1 MQELPALCKHI
12 CSPPVFGGVSVARV
26 FGFLCCVLLVL
37 VLWFVSPML
46 PGPLDCP
53 FVIAHACF
61 SYIYF
66 LLSEEKR
73 IVDAV

>member
-1 MQELPALCKHI
+1 MQELTALCKHI

-26 FGFLCCVLLVL
+26 FWFSVLCFACPRP
-37 VLWFVSPML
+37 VSPML